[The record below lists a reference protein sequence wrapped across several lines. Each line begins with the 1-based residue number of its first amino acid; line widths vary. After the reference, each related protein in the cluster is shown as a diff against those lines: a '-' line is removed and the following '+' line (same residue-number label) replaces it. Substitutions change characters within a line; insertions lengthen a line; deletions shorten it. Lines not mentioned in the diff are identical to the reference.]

1 MSLLSHEGAENWAEV
16 AVQNHQFQLDDCFK
30 LLQSTPMSIHAH
42 PRAAQQS
49 KTPAQGLTLGLY
61 GYGNQLGITVNTDKH
76 QSLCRYLNQFL
87 RSLAPAGRWTSI
99 HVNKNTPVNPHRD
112 NNNLWGSVNLSIS
125 LGPFKGGQLW
135 MEISPAE
142 AASRKD
148 VRWQTL
154 PSGAKV
160 PGVLVNSHNKLVQFC
175 PKLGHG
181 VQPWQGYRISV
192 TAFVARTLEQAP
204 TDVHKSLA
212 DLGFPLPSLHKL
224 NLACKA
230 PLTEPQEQ
238 DVDTEQSQ
246 YSMPGPHAL
255 LSTQVAVV
263 VEELPSVST
272 YLQSRGW
279 RIIHYNHGHVNSAG
293 TARLSHQLKQHE
305 VQALWLDLP
314 VPGRHVKDDK
324 LSSHISQLCIWL
336 RLCEELG
343 TPAVL
348 FGPYGQ
354 PWLSPAVKDLCAR
367 GTVAKSYHRICA
379 WSYKL
384 DAQQAEP
391 SSTCFVAA
399 AAARALPGH
408 ACKCSV
414 RQSQH
419 RLDWATAKMPHQRR
433 LRAQLHAA
441 VAAHVAEQWAEVQL
455 PPVSDR
461 AHPTHRQ
468 LPTLVWSVDFPLP
481 EFPVILRTF
490 LPNVPVQRMTRRELH
505 HLVQPQSQ
513 VTPQTCP
520 CRRKRLLQ
528 RVGRI

>member
-1 MSLLSHEGAENWAEV
+1 
-16 AVQNHQFQLDDCFK
+16 
-30 LLQSTPMSIHAH
+30 MSIHAH

-224 NLACKA
+224 NLACQA

-455 PPVSDR
+455 P
-461 AHPTHRQ
+461 HPSSTSTPDY
-468 LPTLVWSVDFPLP
+468 LG
-481 EFPVILRTF
+481 ILYS
-490 LPNVPVQRMTRRELH
+490 L
-505 HLVQPQSQ
+505 
-513 VTPQTCP
+513 
-520 CRRKRLLQ
+520 
-528 RVGRI
+528 